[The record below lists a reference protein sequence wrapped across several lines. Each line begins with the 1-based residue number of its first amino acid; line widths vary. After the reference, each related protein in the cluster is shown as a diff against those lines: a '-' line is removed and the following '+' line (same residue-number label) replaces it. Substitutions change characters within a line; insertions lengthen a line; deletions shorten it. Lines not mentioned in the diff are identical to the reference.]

1 VKIAV
6 VLGNLANQYVNMS
19 GSNIDCFSRS
29 RFLSRH
35 LAEQPGQG
43 SQLRPVGLSQ
53 RYGCSQKRSGK
64 GGGGGTFKVE
74 GWRRLVV

>member
-29 RFLSRH
+29 RFLSRQ
-35 LAEQPGQG
+35 LAE
-43 SQLRPVGLSQ
+43 
-53 RYGCSQKRSGK
+53 
-64 GGGGGTFKVE
+64 
-74 GWRRLVV
+74 